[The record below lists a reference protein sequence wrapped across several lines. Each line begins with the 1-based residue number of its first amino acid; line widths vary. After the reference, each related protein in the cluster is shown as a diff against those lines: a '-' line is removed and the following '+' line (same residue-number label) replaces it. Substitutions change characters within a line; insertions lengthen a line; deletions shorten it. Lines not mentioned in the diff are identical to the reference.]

1 MLASEAKG
9 RGFDPRSAYHLL
21 FCSLLIFFA
30 PSRSDGAD
38 LYVKSAAEVSAAF
51 DLVSYHPDDPS
62 VPPLFCAYM
71 PEDMAELS
79 DRERVSLFL
88 RTLLP
93 LILRENERIEQE
105 ARRLD
110 EAATRSFAVAGDA
123 ALVYD
128 LALKYRLMEE
138 GSGPLNGKEIVTV
151 ADALRTRIRPV
162 APSIVLTIA
171 ALESGWGTSRFTR
184 EANNLFG
191 HTALLA
197 WRGIQP
203 AKWRGT
209 SRNIKRFETIADAL
223 RRFMLNLNSNR
234 AYARYRKYR
243 DLAPTD
249 TFQQAKGFTAYAS
262 IGKEYVVRMQQIMKR
277 FGFARY
283 DGHRLADETRLWGL
297 DRLRTPYLY

>member
-21 FCSLLIFFA
+21 FCSILVFFA
-30 PSRSDGAD
+30 PSRSDAAD
-38 LYVKSAAEVSAAF
+38 IYFKDAAEVSAAF
-51 DLVSYHPDDPS
+51 DLVSYRLDDPS

-71 PEDMAELS
+71 PEDMDELS
-79 DRERVSLFL
+79 DRERVSLFI

-93 LILRENERIEQE
+93 LILRENERIAQE

-110 EAATRSFAVAGDA
+110 EAAVRSFAGADDA
-123 ALVYD
+123 SLVYD
-128 LALKYRLMEE
+128 LAVKYRVMEE
-138 GSGPLNGKEIVTV
+138 GGAPLNGEELRAT
-151 ADALRTRIRPV
+151 AEALSPRVRPV
-162 APSIVLTIA
+162 APSVVLTIA

-191 HTALLA
+191 HTAVLA

-209 SRNIKRFETIADAL
+209 TRNIKRFETIADAL

-243 DLAPTD
+243 EAAPAD
-249 TFQQAKGFTAYAS
+249 TFQQAKGFTNYAS
-262 IGKEYVVRMQQIMKR
+262 IGKEYVARMQQVMKR
-277 FGFARY
+277 FGFSRY
-283 DGHRLADETRLWGL
+283 DGYRLADDARLWGL

>member
-1 MLASEAKG
+1 
-9 RGFDPRSAYHLL
+9 
-21 FCSLLIFFA
+21 
-30 PSRSDGAD
+30 
-38 LYVKSAAEVSAAF
+38 VSAAF